1 MIKTILLSLGL
12 TLAALNINAL
22 AEESGSDAGAE
33 SVVIYV
39 DINNDGAVKMAD
51 LLEGVGQSKA
61 QAIVDYREENGPF
74 IAAEDLLNVKGIGPA
89 TLEKNRSKIRVGT
102 TE

>member
-1 MIKTILLSLGL
+1 MIKTTLLLMGL
-12 TLAALNINAL
+12 ALATLNITAL
-22 AEESGSDAGAE
+22 AEETDAGSSAD
-33 SVVIYV
+33 SVMIYV
-39 DINNDGAVKMAD
+39 DINNDDAVKMAD

-74 IAAEDLLNVKGIGPA
+74 IAPEDLLNVKGIGPA
-89 TLEKNRSKIRVGT
+89 TLEKNRDKIRIGM

>member
-22 AEESGSDAGAE
+22 AEESGSDADAE

>member
-1 MIKTILLSLGL
+1 MIKHILLSLGL
-12 TLAALNINAL
+12 ALAALNINAL
-22 AEESGSDAGAE
+22 AEESGSDAGTE

-74 IAAEDLLNVKGIGPA
+74 IAPEDLLNVKGIGPA
-89 TLEKNRSKIRVGT
+89 TLEKNRDKIRIGM

>member
-1 MIKTILLSLGL
+1 MKTILLLLSL
-12 TLAALNINAL
+12 TLAALNVNAV
-22 AEESGSDAGAE
+22 AEESDSGSTPE

-39 DINNDGAVKMAD
+39 DINNDDATKMAD

-61 QAIVDYREENGPF
+61 QAIVDYREENGAF
-74 IAAEDLLNVKGIGPA
+74 IAPEDLLNVTGIGPA
-89 TLEKNRSKIRVGT
+89 TLEKNRDKIRIGT

>member
-12 TLAALNINAL
+12 TLAALNTSAL
-22 AEESGSDAGAE
+22 AEDSGSDAGSE
-33 SVVIYV
+33 NVVLYV

-51 LLEGVGQSKA
+51 LLEGIGQSKA
-61 QAIVDYREENGPF
+61 QAIVDYREVNGPF
-74 IAAEDLLNVKGIGPA
+74 VAPEDLLNVKGIGPA
-89 TLEKNRSKIRVGT
+89 TLEKNRNKIRFGS